1 MDRLMEVTM
10 LIQKLNAKLSTSV
23 PLMVPEALPSTASC
37 VPTEPFSTR
46 TTLSVTG
53 GLTLTALPLRSCT
66 ASMTSTLL
74 SVMLLLVPP
83 VTLRLTMLLP
93 LLLKDMLPLLN
104 TKVLDAVQADR
115 DLSEDATTTEGDSK
129 SERCLQHPTTLKIII
144 HNTYQHNK
152 QKSQNS
158 QDISISS
165 QQCNVNNIS
174 AIIS

>member
-10 LIQKLNAKLSTSV
+10 LIQKLNVKLSTSV

-46 TTLSVTG
+46 TTSSVTG
-53 GLTLTALPLRSCT
+53 GLTLTAPPLRSCT

-83 VTLRLTMLLP
+83 VMLRQTMLLP
-93 LLLKDMLPLLN
+93 LLLKDMLPLLS
-104 TKVLDAVQADR
+104 TKVLDAAQADR

-129 SERCLQHPTTLKIII
+129 SERCLQQHPTLNII
-144 HNTYQHNK
+144 HNSYQHNK

-165 QQCNVNNIS
+165 QQCNVNNI
-174 AIIS
+174 

>member
-10 LIQKLNAKLSTSV
+10 LIQKLNVKLSTSV
-23 PLMVPEALPSTASC
+23 LLTVLVALPSTASC
-37 VPTEPFSTR
+37 VPTELFSTR
-46 TTLSVTG
+46 TTSSVTG
-53 GLTLTALPLRSCT
+53 GLTLTAPLLRSCT
-66 ASMTSTLL
+66 ASMTNTLL

-83 VTLRLTMLLP
+83 VMLRLTTLLP
-93 LLLKDMLPLLN
+93 LLS
-104 TKVLDAVQADR
+104 TKVLDAAQADR

-129 SERCLQHPTTLKIII
+129 SERCFQHPTTLNII